1 MVLRMVKKIIIIVFV
16 FTLCI
21 ETFASIVSDND
32 GSAFITKAEFEAMK
46 KDFNDQ
52 IEQYNE
58 SISSKIDGAIASYLA
73 GTQLARKENR
83 KQIISGAKH
92 WLMYNTND
100 YPKYVD
106 GKPYVAGFTAQGN
119 RGGADSTERTCI
131 WVGIIHNGQSAYKTD
146 GGFKKHIVGKP
157 SKNSSLNGNDKAPIL
172 IKPGYD
178 GGETNIMGN
187 VSSQFISSI
196 LISSPLSKHGT
207 KLYVLPEFKSK
218 PYVNMTLDI
227 MRKFGVKTLSG
238 YYLKHESCDKEYQG
252 CRIDEFIV
260 RKQDYVACDYTVE
273 GDYSSASYLLALIA
287 INGGKAKIKNLFRD
301 SKQGDKY
308 ILDILQKMGATI
320 IRGEDYVE
328 IASSGNLK
336 AIDVDLSNA
345 PDLLITV
352 AVLAAMAEGTTNITG
367 VAHARVKETDR
378 IDTTCRELEKLD
390 CKLTER
396 EDGMS
401 ITGGVASGVVD
412 SHGDHRLAMA
422 FSLIGLKH
430 DIEITNGDVFDVS
443 FPNFIEAMAELGF
456 ELELKNE

>member
-1 MVLRMVKKIIIIVFV
+1 MILKLKNISEIGGVVKAPPSKSYSHRAVILASLAKGTSKLYDMLYSEDTLSSIRVCDALGAKITRTDDYLEVIGTGGKLHNSSTEPIDLANSGTTLRLMTSVSA
-16 FTLCI
+16 L
-21 ETFASIVSDND
+21 SDNEVILTGD
-32 GSAFITKAEFEAMK
+32 DSLQTRPMGLLMDALVPLGVEACSL
-46 KDFNDQ
+46 KD
-52 IEQYNE
+52 NE
-58 SISSKIDGAIASYLA
+58 
-73 GTQLARKENR
+73 
-83 KQIISGAKH
+83 
-92 WLMYNTND
+92 
-100 YPKYVD
+100 
-106 GKPYVAGFTAQGN
+106 
-119 RGGADSTERTCI
+119 
-131 WVGIIHNGQSAYKTD
+131 
-146 GGFKKHIVGKP
+146 
-157 SKNSSLNGNDKAPIL
+157 KAPIL
-172 IKPGYD
+172 IKPGYA

-196 LISSPLSKHGT
+196 LISSPLSKKGVR
-207 KLYVLPEFKSK
+207 LYVFPEFKSR

-227 MRKFGVKTLSG
+227 MRKFGVKTLKG
-238 YYLKHESCDKEYQG
+238 YYLKHEDCDKEHQG
-252 CRIDEFIV
+252 CRIDEFLV
-260 RKQDYVACDYTVE
+260 RKQNYVACDYTVE

-287 INGGKAKIKNLFRD
+287 INGGKARIKNLFRD

-328 IASSGNLK
+328 IASEGNLK

-378 IDTTCRELEKLD
+378 IDTTCRELEKLG

-401 ITGGVASGVVD
+401 ITGGVTSGVVD

-430 DIEITNGDVFDVS
+430 DIEITNGEVFDVS

-456 ELELKNE
+456 ELELIK

>member
-1 MVLRMVKKIIIIVFV
+1 MILKVKNISEIGGVVKAPPSKSYSHRAIILAALSKGTSKLYDMLYSED
-16 FTLCI
+16 TL
-21 ETFASIVSDND
+21 ASIRVCKALGAKINKNDNYLEVTGTGGKLHNYSENPIDLANSGTTLRLMTSVSALSDNEVILTGD
-32 GSAFITKAEFEAMK
+32 DSLKTRPMGLLMNALEPLGVKTK
-46 KDFNDQ
+46 
-52 IEQYNE
+52 
-58 SISSKIDGAIASYLA
+58 
-73 GTQLARKENR
+73 
-83 KQIISGAKH
+83 
-92 WLMYNTND
+92 
-100 YPKYVD
+100 
-106 GKPYVAGFTAQGN
+106 
-119 RGGADSTERTCI
+119 
-131 WVGIIHNGQSAYKTD
+131 
-146 GGFKKHIVGKP
+146 
-157 SKNSSLNGNDKAPIL
+157 SLNDNDKAPIL

-196 LISSPLSKHGT
+196 IISSPLSKNGVT
-207 KLYVLPEFKSK
+207 LYVLPEFKSK

-227 MRKFGVKTLSG
+227 MRKFGVRTLSG
-238 YYLKHESCDKEYQG
+238 YYLKHDECDKQHQG
-252 CRIDEFIV
+252 CRIDEFKV
-260 RKQDYVACDYTVE
+260 KKQSYSACDYTVE

-308 ILDILQKMGATI
+308 ILEILQNMGAAI

-328 IASSGNLK
+328 IACDGNLK

-352 AVLAAMAEGTTNITG
+352 AVLAAMAQGTTNITG

-378 IDTTCRELEKLD
+378 IDTTCRELEKLG
-390 CKLTER
+390 CVLEEH

-401 ITGGVASGVVD
+401 ITGGVKDGVVD

-430 DIEITNGDVFDVS
+430 DIRITNGEVFDVS
-443 FPNFIEAMAELGF
+443 FPNFIESMAELGF
-456 ELELKNE
+456 ELELENE

>member
-1 MVLRMVKKIIIIVFV
+1 MILKVKNISEIGGVVKAPPSKSYSHRAVILASLSKGTSKLYDMLYSEDTLASIRVCKALGAEINKTDDYLEVIGTGGKLHNSSENPIDLANSGTTLRLMTSVSALSDNEVVLTGDDSLKTRPMG
-16 FTLCI
+16 LLMNALWPLGI
-21 ETFASIVSDND
+21 ET
-32 GSAFITKAEFEAMK
+32 E
-46 KDFNDQ
+46 
-52 IEQYNE
+52 
-58 SISSKIDGAIASYLA
+58 
-73 GTQLARKENR
+73 
-83 KQIISGAKH
+83 
-92 WLMYNTND
+92 
-100 YPKYVD
+100 
-106 GKPYVAGFTAQGN
+106 
-119 RGGADSTERTCI
+119 
-131 WVGIIHNGQSAYKTD
+131 
-146 GGFKKHIVGKP
+146 
-157 SKNSSLNGNDKAPIL
+157 SLNDNEKAPIL
-172 IKPGYD
+172 IKPGYH
-178 GGETNIMGN
+178 GGETNIYGN

-196 LISSPLSKHGT
+196 LISSPLSEVGVT
-207 KLYVLPEFKSK
+207 LYVLPEFKSR

-227 MRKFGVKTLSG
+227 MRKFGVKALKG
-238 YYLKHESCDKEYQG
+238 YYLKHETCDKEYQS
-252 CRIDEFIV
+252 CKIDEFKV
-260 RKQDYVACDYTVE
+260 LKQDYVACDYTVE

-287 INGGKAKIKNLFRD
+287 INGGKAIIKNLFFD
-301 SKQGDKY
+301 SKQGDKV

-328 IASSGNLK
+328 IASEGNLK

-378 IDTTCRELEKLD
+378 IDTTCRELEKLG
-390 CKLTER
+390 CKLKEH

-401 ITGGVASGVVD
+401 ITGGVTSGRVN

-430 DIEITNGDVFDVS
+430 DIEITNGEVFDVS

>member
-1 MVLRMVKKIIIIVFV
+1 MILKLKNISEIGGVVKAPPSKSYSHRAVILASLAKGTSKLYDMLYSEDTLSSIRVCDALGAKITRTDDYLEVIGTGGKLHNSSTEPIDLANSGTTLRLMTSVSA
-16 FTLCI
+16 L
-21 ETFASIVSDND
+21 SDNEVILTGD
-32 GSAFITKAEFEAMK
+32 DSLQTRPMGLLMDALVPLGVEACSL
-46 KDFNDQ
+46 KD
-52 IEQYNE
+52 NE
-58 SISSKIDGAIASYLA
+58 
-73 GTQLARKENR
+73 
-83 KQIISGAKH
+83 
-92 WLMYNTND
+92 
-100 YPKYVD
+100 
-106 GKPYVAGFTAQGN
+106 
-119 RGGADSTERTCI
+119 
-131 WVGIIHNGQSAYKTD
+131 
-146 GGFKKHIVGKP
+146 
-157 SKNSSLNGNDKAPIL
+157 KAPIL
-172 IKPGYD
+172 IKPGYA

-196 LISSPLSKHGT
+196 LISSPLSKKGVR
-207 KLYVLPEFKSK
+207 LYVLPEFKSR

-227 MRKFGVKTLSG
+227 MRKFGVKTLKG
-238 YYLKHESCDKEYQG
+238 YYLKHEDCDKEHQG
-252 CRIDEFIV
+252 CRIDEFLV
-260 RKQDYVACDYTVE
+260 RKQNYVACDYTVE

-308 ILDILQKMGATI
+308 ILDILQNMGATI

-328 IASSGNLK
+328 IASEGNLK

-378 IDTTCRELEKLD
+378 IDTTCRELEKLG

-401 ITGGVASGVVD
+401 ITGGVTSGVVD

-430 DIEITNGDVFDVS
+430 DIEITNGEVFDVS

-456 ELELKNE
+456 ELELIK